1 MNPMTTTF
9 VARLRDRDDS
19 AWFELWTVFGPVI
32 RGQLSRWGNGR
43 VGAATV
49 EDLTQ
54 DTLTALSRSIDRFDP
69 DRGARFS
76 TWLLAIAKHVLGDE
90 MDRRHAIKRG
100 RGRRPASLD
109 EAYMGVSPDVAP
121 DEAYERAVF
130 QAKIHAAIRAAQK
143 DSEFLHFEVYRMR
156 VFEGRTGAEV
166 ATQLGTS
173 EPTVSRH
180 LRRVRDCIRSHVED
194 VVTTY
199 SFTDEEAAEVD
210 SAGLA
215 AGDQLFDEAICDI
228 YLAHSRVVE
237 DDERRLA
244 ER

>member
-9 VARLRDRDDS
+9 VARLRDRDDA

-32 RGQLSRWGNGR
+32 RSQLTRWGRGN

-54 DTLTALSRSIDRFDP
+54 DTLTALSKSIERFDP
-69 DRGARFS
+69 ARGARFS

-90 MDRRHAIKRG
+90 LDRRHAVKRG

-109 EAYMGVSPDVAP
+109 ETYMGAASDVQP
-121 DEAYERAVF
+121 DEAYERSIF
-130 QAKIHAAIRAAQK
+130 QAKVHAAIRAAQK

-156 VFEGRTGAEV
+156 VFEGRSGKDIAC
-166 ATQLGTS
+166 QLGVS

-180 LRRVRDCIRSHVED
+180 LRRVRECLRGHVRQ
-194 VVTTY
+194 VVSLY
-199 SFTDEEAAEVD
+199 SFTEDEEAEVG
-210 SAGLA
+210 SAGLVA
-215 AGDQLFDEAICDI
+215 DDQLFDDALCDI
-228 YLAHSRVVE
+228 HLEHSRVLE
-237 DDERRLA
+237 RDEQRLG
-244 ER
+244 EG